1 MIFDNRDNVMK
12 LNIRRFLAILIYL
25 TLMVLLAFSDVF
37 RNTIIGLNKSVYII
51 LVTLLYIL
59 YIVFAYVV
67 NYNYFIYND
76 EGDKLVFRFV
86 SLRPF
91 DNKKQAIEIHKKDFK
106 GYKFQKSF
114 INFKEDLILMI
125 KTKKG
130 FANYPPISVSALS
143 IKHKNMLIQ
152 SLNQFV

>member
-1 MIFDNRDNVMK
+1 MK

-25 TLMVLLAFSDVF
+25 ALMVFLVFSDIF
-37 RNTIIGLNKSVYII
+37 DDTILGFNKSIYVI
-51 LVTLLYIL
+51 LITVFYLL

-67 NYNYFIYND
+67 NYNFFSFND
-76 EGDKLVFRFV
+76 EGNKLVFRFV

-106 GYKFQKSF
+106 GYKLQKSF
-114 INFKEDLILMI
+114 MNFKEDLILII

-130 FANYPPISVSALS
+130 IANYQPICISALS
-143 IKHKNMLIQ
+143 LKHKNMLIQ